1 MDIINDLPHLQSVK
15 ENKTLEDNQ
24 CGQSGAIPSMSVV
37 PVSVRPIR
45 DYCGLFIDMT

>member
-37 PVSVRPIR
+37 PVSVHPILNR
-45 DYCGLFIDMT
+45 AKN